1 MQVILDTGLEEDRPS
16 SKGSPWPGATHFEA
30 RFAERT
36 GLASEETPSVRGEK
50 IRRISQQIAQILN
63 NTAPP
68 SIPLTEHG
76 GTLRTLVPIPG
87 WGCVFLW
94 AYKHRLILRSW
105 WPAGCEVG
113 VKSAWPAEASK
124 QIADLLAA
132 NQMNHPGGAEAISAT
147 HGPVDRVNP
156 LVTWPHEQLSMKN
169 VESPLR
175 VAYRKGAKE
184 HFKKAYENITE
195 NIHVIRTGGYP
206 SAEDVVKRYPKDIVL
221 EIPRSMKDI
230 FSEDIPQ
237 EDYDAIM
244 ALPSGEPGH
253 VSPFTPFV
261 LFHRLGDKM
270 LAAMAQNIF
279 PYNMPP
285 EILTALDRFRSV
297 AGALANIVDKA
308 REKNTYIVNTAAGRK
323 HALTDP
329 DNIMSDMFAKYM
341 MTGKTDVLNLEAVDL
356 LVQPGAGKV
365 ILKMIEP
372 GLKTMRLMAHYYA

>member
-1 MQVILDTGLEEDRPS
+1 
-16 SKGSPWPGATHFEA
+16 
-30 RFAERT
+30 
-36 GLASEETPSVRGEK
+36 LASEETPSVRGEK

-147 HGPVDRVNP
+147 HGPVARVNP
-156 LVTWPHEQLSMKN
+156 LVTWPLEQLSMHD
-169 VESPLR
+169 VEPPLR

-184 HFKKAYENITE
+184 HFTKAYANIPE
-195 NIHVIRTGGYP
+195 KIHVVRTGSYP
-206 SAEDVVKRYPKDIVL
+206 SAADVVKRYPKDIVL

-230 FSEDIPQ
+230 LPEDIPQ

-244 ALPSGEPGH
+244 ALPSGEPDH

-261 LFHRLGDKM
+261 LFHRSGDKM
-270 LAAMAQNIF
+270 LAAMAQNIL

-297 AGALANIVDKA
+297 AGAIANIVNKA
-308 REKNTYIVNTAAGRK
+308 RKKNTYIVNTAAGRK
-323 HALTDP
+323 HAWTDP
-329 DNIMSDMFAKYM
+329 DNIMADMFAKYM
-341 MTGKTDVLNLEAVDL
+341 ITGKMDVLNKEAVDL
-356 LVQPGAGKV
+356 LAGPGRGERVMAE
-365 ILKMIEP
+365 IAP
-372 GLKTMRLMAHYYA
+372 GLRVMRALAPYYY